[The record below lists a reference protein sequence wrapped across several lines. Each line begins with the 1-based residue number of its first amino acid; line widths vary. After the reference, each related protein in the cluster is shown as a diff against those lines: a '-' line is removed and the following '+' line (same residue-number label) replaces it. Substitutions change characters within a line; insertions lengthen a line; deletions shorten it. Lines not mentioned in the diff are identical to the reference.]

1 VDSYFRPYN
10 IRGRNLACPSECNT
24 ARFKLFLPQAP
35 ILLPADS
42 QDNTMPNSTFAATTL
57 ASPITPLQA
66 LDHWAPIVW
75 LKTNVYAYPTL
86 EVMHIVAIALVFGT
100 IWIVDL
106 RLLVRLRALDQLDVQ
121 ALAKALLP
129 WTLVGFMLAAATGL
143 TMFVSRIGDL
153 INNTAFII
161 KICLLFAAGTN
172 AAILHARGRL
182 DAENLLTRM
191 QAALSIAIWLM
202 VITGGRW
209 IAYL

>member
-1 VDSYFRPYN
+1 
-10 IRGRNLACPSECNT
+10 
-24 ARFKLFLPQAP
+24 
-35 ILLPADS
+35 
-42 QDNTMPNSTFAATTL
+42 
-57 ASPITPLQA
+57 
-66 LDHWAPIVW
+66 
-75 LKTNVYAYPTL
+75 
-86 EVMHIVAIALVFGT
+86 
-100 IWIVDL
+100 
-106 RLLVRLRALDQLDVQ
+106 
-121 ALAKALLP
+121 
-129 WTLVGFMLAAATGL
+129 LAAATGL

>member
-1 VDSYFRPYN
+1 
-10 IRGRNLACPSECNT
+10 
-24 ARFKLFLPQAP
+24 
-35 ILLPADS
+35 
-42 QDNTMPNSTFAATTL
+42 MPNSTFVATTL

-106 RLLVRLRALDQLDVQ
+106 RLLVRLQALDQLDVQ

-129 WTLVGFMLAAATGL
+129 WTLVGFTLAVATGL

-202 VITGGRW
+202 VITCGRW